1 MANQDK
7 SERKSY
13 VFNVDLLLEDTS
25 NAKALETL
33 LKALNQSPFIDFKI
47 QSGLE
52 FGRLIEQLKQE
63 QRQKANVN
71 VPPKLVSRQAPA
83 AKPAAAAAKSP
94 APKQAAGDSPIPAA
108 VVERINGYIA
118 ANQLIRLNVNKGR
131 GVKLSVPCRI
141 VGFDETARKITVYHV
156 DEKKVYAFSLNE
168 IDDFV

>member
-7 SERKSY
+7 PERKSY
-13 VFNVDLLLEDTS
+13 VFNVDLLIEDTS

-33 LKALNQSPFIDFKI
+33 LKALNQSPFADFKI
-47 QSGLE
+47 LSGLE
-52 FGRLIEQLKQE
+52 FGRLIDQLKTE
-63 QRQKANVN
+63 NRQKANVN

-83 AKPAAAAAKSP
+83 AKPAAAAKSP
-94 APKQAAGDSPIPAA
+94 AAKNAATGGPIPAA

-118 ANQLIRLNVNKGR
+118 ANQLIRISVNKGR
-131 GVKLSVPCRI
+131 GIKLSVPCRI
-141 VGFDETARKITVYHV
+141 VGFDQAANTITVYHV